1 MFAEKCGF
9 AASALPV
16 REVMV
21 TISRTDVRQIGVL
34 GGARLSECKRDVRD
48 RNYPCMRPRCG
59 HAWTVRYR
67 ESGGR
72 RGRQREKSF
81 PRRIGLDGADAFAA
95 GVEKDKNARVCIDP
109 ARGAMSL
116 SVWAEEWLDR
126 RVIGEPTRRN
136 YEGFIRNHLVPS
148 LGHKSLAGLARRDFE
163 KFVKDIYRSGAGL
176 AASTVNDRMVMVAA
190 IMEAAV
196 VDKRITENPARG
208 VRISRRDALAVDEDE
223 VPTSSEVDLIAAHI
237 TPKFRLTVYLQS
249 GTGQRPS
256 EALAFS
262 TECRQPGFV
271 RIRWQ
276 VSAEAHRENC
286 QTPFVPLKHR
296 LEKECRDIPTALFIE
311 QEIDAH
317 LLKWK
322 PVPVV
327 FAGQKGKRIRLETF
341 FAPRQL
347 GAGVMPSIASYGYQ
361 FKKAC
366 LSAGLVGPDGRPKYT
381 PRSLRHFFAST
392 ALANGVPIHEVS
404 RWLGHRSVKTTVDI
418 YGHLL
423 PSAWDRC
430 RQVLQHAMRP
440 APMDAILQPSAETA

>member
-1 MFAEKCGF
+1 M
-9 AASALPV
+9 
-16 REVMV
+16 
-21 TISRTDVRQIGVL
+21 
-34 GGARLSECKRDVRD
+34 
-48 RNYPCMRPRCG
+48 
-59 HAWTVRYR
+59 
-67 ESGGR
+67 
-72 RGRQREKSF
+72 
-81 PRRIGLDGADAFAA
+81 
-95 GVEKDKNARVCIDP
+95 EKDKKSRVCVDP

-116 SVWAEEWLDR
+116 SVWAAEWLER
-126 RVIGEPTRRN
+126 RVIAEATRRN
-136 YEGFIRNHLVPS
+136 YEGFVRNHLVPR
-148 LGHKSLAGLARRDFE
+148 LGCKSLTGLARRDFE
-163 KFVKDIYRSGAGL
+163 RFVKDIYRGGAGL

-196 VDKRITENPARG
+196 ADKRITENPARG
-208 VRISRRDALAVDEDE
+208 IRIPRRHAVAVDEDE
-223 VPTSSEVDLIAAHI
+223 IPTPAEVDLIAAHI
-237 TPKFRLTVYLQS
+237 TAHFRLTVYLQS

-262 TECRQPGFV
+262 TECRRPGFV

-276 VSAEAHRENC
+276 VSAKAHREDC
-286 QTPFVPLKHR
+286 QSPFVPLKHR
-296 LEKECRDIPTALFIE
+296 LEKECRDVPTALFVE

-317 LLKWK
+317 LSRWK

-327 FAGQKGKRIRLETF
+327 FAGQKGKRIRLEIF

-347 GAGVMPSIASYGYQ
+347 CAGAMPSVSSYGYQ

-366 LSAGLVGPDGRPKYT
+366 LSAGLVDLDGKAKFT

-430 RQVLQHAMRP
+430 RDVLQRAMRP
-440 APMDAILQPSAETA
+440 AAPDATPRPAEDASWGVGTRAA

>member
-1 MFAEKCGF
+1 M
-9 AASALPV
+9 ASV
-16 REVMV
+16 FQR
-21 TISRTDVRQIGVL
+21 
-34 GGARLSECKRDVRD
+34 CKGDPRD
-48 RNYPCMRPRCG
+48 RNYPCVRRRCG

-67 ESGGR
+67 EPGGR

-95 GVEKDKNARVCIDP
+95 GVEKDKKARVSVDP
-109 ARGAMSL
+109 ARGAVPL
-116 SVWAEEWLDR
+116 SVWAAEWLER
-126 RVIGEPTRRN
+126 RVIGEATRRN
-136 YEGFIRNHLVPS
+136 YEGFIRNHLGPS
-148 LGHKSLAGLARRDFE
+148 LGRKPLAELARLDFE
-163 KFVKDIYRSGAGL
+163 KFVKDIYRGGAGL
-176 AASTVNDRMVMVAA
+176 AVSTVNDRMVIVAS

-196 VDKRITENPARG
+196 VDRRITENPARG
-208 VRISRRDALAVDEDE
+208 IRISRRDAITVGEEE
-223 VPTSSEVDLIAAHI
+223 VPTPAEVDLIAAHI
-237 TPKFRLTVYLQS
+237 TPQFRLAVYLQS

-256 EALAFS
+256 EALAFA
-262 TECRQPGFV
+262 TECRRPGSV

-276 VSAEAHRENC
+276 VSAQAHREDC

-296 LEKECRDIPTALFIE
+296 LEKECRDVPTALFIE

-327 FAGQKGKRIRLETF
+327 FTGQKGKRIRLETF
-341 FAPRQL
+341 FAPRQPD
-347 GAGVMPSIASYGYQ
+347 AGVMPSIASYGYQ

-366 LSAGLVGPDGRPKYT
+366 LSAGLVDLDGNAKYT

-430 RQVLQHAMRP
+430 REVLQRAMRP
-440 APMDAILQPSAETA
+440 APPAATSFPSEEASGSADNRAA

>member
-1 MFAEKCGF
+1 M
-9 AASALPV
+9 
-16 REVMV
+16 
-21 TISRTDVRQIGVL
+21 
-34 GGARLSECKRDVRD
+34 
-48 RNYPCMRPRCG
+48 
-59 HAWTVRYR
+59 
-67 ESGGR
+67 
-72 RGRQREKSF
+72 
-81 PRRIGLDGADAFAA
+81 
-95 GVEKDKNARVCIDP
+95 EKDKKARVCIDP
-109 ARGAMSL
+109 ARGAVSL
-116 SVWAEEWLDR
+116 SVWAEEWLER
-126 RVIGEPTRRN
+126 RAIGEATRCN
-136 YEGFIRNHLVPS
+136 YEGFIRNHLVPN
-148 LGHKSLAGLARRDFE
+148 LGRKPLAGLARRDFE
-163 KFVKDIYRSGAGL
+163 KFVKDIYRGGAGL

-208 VRISRRDALAVDEDE
+208 IRISRRDALAVDEDE
-223 VPTSSEVDLIAAHI
+223 VPTSAEVDLIAAHI
-237 TPKFRLTVYLQS
+237 APRFRLTVYLQS

-262 TECRQPGFV
+262 TECRRPGYV

-276 VSAEAHRENC
+276 VSAKAHREDC

-296 LEKECRDIPTALFIE
+296 LEKECRDVPTALFVE
-311 QEIDAH
+311 QEIDVH

-327 FAGQKGKRIRLETF
+327 FTGQKGKRIRLETF
-341 FAPRQL
+341 FASRQP
-347 GAGVMPSIASYGYQ
+347 GVGVMPSIASYGYQ

-366 LSAGLVGPDGRPKYT
+366 LSAGLVDLDGSAKYT

-423 PSAWDRC
+423 PGAWDRC
-430 RQVLQHAMRP
+430 REVLQRAMRP
-440 APMDAILQPSAETA
+440 APLDATFLPAEEASSSADARAA

>member
-1 MFAEKCGF
+1 M
-9 AASALPV
+9 
-16 REVMV
+16 
-21 TISRTDVRQIGVL
+21 
-34 GGARLSECKRDVRD
+34 
-48 RNYPCMRPRCG
+48 
-59 HAWTVRYR
+59 
-67 ESGGR
+67 
-72 RGRQREKSF
+72 
-81 PRRIGLDGADAFAA
+81 
-95 GVEKDKNARVCIDP
+95 EKDKKAHVFVAP
-109 ARGAMSL
+109 ASGAMAL
-116 SVWAEEWLDR
+116 SVWAEDWLER
-126 RVIGEPTRRN
+126 RVIGEATRRN
-136 YEGFIRNHLVPS
+136 YEGFVRNHLVPH
-148 LGHKSLAGLARRDFE
+148 LGSKPLVGLARRDFE
-163 KFVKDIYRSGAGL
+163 KFVKDIYRGGAGL

-208 VRISRRDALAVDEDE
+208 IRVSRRGALAVDEDE
-223 VPTSSEVDLIAAHI
+223 VPTSAEVDLIAAHI
-237 TPKFRLTVYLQS
+237 APRFRLTVYLQS

-262 TECRQPGFV
+262 TECRRPGYV

-276 VSAEAHRENC
+276 VSAKAHREDC

-296 LEKECRDIPTALFIE
+296 LEKECRDVPTALFVE

-322 PVPVV
+322 SVPVV
-327 FAGQKGKRIRLETF
+327 FIGQKGKRIRLETF
-341 FAPRQL
+341 FAPRQP

-366 LSAGLVGPDGRPKYT
+366 LSAGLVDLDGNAKYT

-423 PSAWDRC
+423 PGAWDRC
-430 RQVLQHAMRP
+430 RDVLQRAMRP
-440 APMDAILQPSAETA
+440 VSPDGTAQPAEEASSSGSARAA

>member
-1 MFAEKCGF
+1 M
-9 AASALPV
+9 
-16 REVMV
+16 
-21 TISRTDVRQIGVL
+21 
-34 GGARLSECKRDVRD
+34 
-48 RNYPCMRPRCG
+48 
-59 HAWTVRYR
+59 
-67 ESGGR
+67 
-72 RGRQREKSF
+72 
-81 PRRIGLDGADAFAA
+81 DGADAFAA
-95 GVEKDKNARVCIDP
+95 SVEKDKKVRVWVDP

-116 SVWAEEWLDR
+116 AVWAEEWLER
-126 RVIGEPTRRN
+126 RVIGASTHRN
-136 YEGFIRNHLVPS
+136 YEGFIRNHFAPR
-148 LGHKSLAGLARRDFE
+148 LGGKPLAGLARRDFE
-163 KFVKDIYRSGAGL
+163 KFVKDIYQGGAGL

-196 VDKRITENPARG
+196 VDKRMTENPARG
-208 VRISRRDALAVDEDE
+208 IHISRRDAVAVDEDD
-223 VPTSSEVDLIAAHI
+223 VPTPAEVDLIAAHI
-237 TPKFRLTVYLQS
+237 APDFRLTVYLQS

-262 TECRQPGFV
+262 TECRRPGYV

-276 VSAEAHRENC
+276 VSAKAHREDC

-296 LEKECRDIPTALFIE
+296 LEKECRDVPTALFIE

-327 FAGQKGKRIRLETF
+327 FTGQKGKRIRLETF
-341 FAPRQL
+341 FAPRQP

-366 LSAGLVGPDGRPKYT
+366 LSAGLVDLDGNAKYT

-430 RQVLQHAMRP
+430 REVLPRAMRP
-440 APMDAILQPSAETA
+440 ASPGATPLPSEEASWSVGNRAV

>member
-1 MFAEKCGF
+1 M
-9 AASALPV
+9 
-16 REVMV
+16 
-21 TISRTDVRQIGVL
+21 
-34 GGARLSECKRDVRD
+34 
-48 RNYPCMRPRCG
+48 
-59 HAWTVRYR
+59 
-67 ESGGR
+67 
-72 RGRQREKSF
+72 
-81 PRRIGLDGADAFAA
+81 DGADAFAA
-95 GVEKDKNARVCIDP
+95 AVEKDKQTRVRVEP
-109 ARGAMSL
+109 ARSAVLL
-116 SVWAEEWLDR
+116 SVWAEEWLER
-126 RVIGEPTRRN
+126 RVIGEATRCN
-136 YEGFIRNHLVPS
+136 YEGFVRNHLVPS
-148 LGHKSLAGLARRDFE
+148 LGRKPLAGLARRDFE
-163 KFVKDIYRSGAGL
+163 RFVKDIYRGGAGL

-208 VRISRRDALAVDEDE
+208 IRISRRDAVAVDEDA
-223 VPTSSEVDLIAAHI
+223 VPTPAEVDLIAGHI
-237 TPKFRLTVYLQS
+237 TPQFRLAVYLQS

-262 TECRQPGFV
+262 TECRRSGFV

-276 VSAEAHRENC
+276 VSAKAHREGR

-296 LEKECRDIPTALFIE
+296 LEKECRDIPTALFVE

-317 LLKWK
+317 IRRWK

-327 FAGQKGKRIRLETF
+327 FAGQEGKRIRLESF
-341 FAPRQL
+341 FAPRQP

-361 FKKAC
+361 FRKAC
-366 LSAGLVGPDGRPKYT
+366 LLAGLVDLDGKAKYT

-423 PSAWDRC
+423 PGAWERC
-430 RQVLQHAMRP
+430 RKVLQRSMRP
-440 APMDAILQPSAETA
+440 VPPDVTSPPSEEASSSVGSRAV